1 MPTIRCRGLSHTYDS
16 GVCALNALDLDVPA
30 GITGIVGLNGA
41 GKSTLLGILLGA
53 LRPTAG
59 SVEIDGLTPEEYRVR
74 HRVGHIAEA
83 VRFEGWLRT
92 REFLAGLAELSGDRD
107 YEAFGTDA
115 FAASRLDELSQG
127 QRRRVEIAAALM
139 GGARLLLFD
148 EPTNGLD
155 PVALRALR
163 DVLCSLKRPGMT
175 VLLSS
180 HHLDELQRVVD
191 RVVLMKRGTI
201 AGVYARDALLAAY
214 GSFDEFAAHLGDA
227 GEA

>member
-1 MPTIRCRGLSHTYDS
+1 MPTIRCRALSHTYDN
-16 GVCALNALDLDVPA
+16 GVRALNDLNLDVST
-30 GITGIVGLNGA
+30 GITGLVGLNGA

-53 LRPTAG
+53 LLPTGG
-59 SVEIDGLTPEEYRVR
+59 SVEIDGLVPAEYRIR
-74 HRVGHIAEA
+74 HRVGYIAEA
-83 VRFEGWLRT
+83 LRFEGWLHT
-92 REFLAGLAELSGDRD
+92 REFLDGLAELCGDRD

-115 FAASRLDELSQG
+115 FAARRLDQLSQG

-155 PVALRALR
+155 PIALRALR
-163 DVLCSLKRPGMT
+163 DVLCSLNRPGMT
-175 VLLSS
+175 VLVSS

-201 AGVYARDALLAAY
+201 AGVYTRDALLAAY
-214 GSFDEFAAHLGDA
+214 GSFDEFAARLDDPEGA
-227 GEA
+227 